1 MPGRALRSTVVAVV
15 FGLSLA
21 SVGAGRALAQT
32 PGSGP
37 PMPMSVDLAK
47 VAVGSY
53 GDYAMTFGQMPPMS
67 MRIALVGK
75 SGEGNVLE
83 SSVEGGMMA
92 QAGGK
97 VVVQMTLPSG
107 KDAHPTKMVMQMG
120 NNDPMEMP
128 STMASQGR
136 FTKPDPKKLVK
147 SESVTVKAGTFKTK
161 HYRDKTPQGDTF
173 DFWVA
178 DKVPP
183 LGLVKMTGEQNSNP
197 MMKGPF
203 SFELTSTGKDA
214 KSAITKPAKPYDQ
227 QALLKQMMAGHGGA
241 GAAGGPPAGGGAPSG
256 ATPAP
261 AAPPKP

>member
-1 MPGRALRSTVVAVV
+1 MSGRAFRSTVVAAVL
-15 FGLSLA
+15 GLSLL
-21 SVGAGRALAQT
+21 SVGAGRALAQA

-47 VAVGSY
+47 VPVGGY
-53 GDYAMTFGQMPPMS
+53 GDYTMVFGQMPPMS

-75 SGEGNVLE
+75 SGAGNVLE

-120 NNDPMEMP
+120 TNDPMEMP

-178 DKVPP
+178 DNVPP

-203 SFELTSTGKDA
+203 SFELIATGKDA
-214 KSAITKPAKPYDQ
+214 KASITKPPKPYDQ

-241 GAAGGPPAGGGAPSG
+241 GGPPAGGGAPSG
-256 ATPAP
+256 ATPPP